1 LPEGV
6 RQDRAIPTRGA
17 AARLAAARKPGG
29 MSEKEA
35 YEVLGLA
42 DGASRD
48 EIARAHR
55 ELMKKLHPDAGG
67 STHLAAR
74 VNEAK
79 DVLMRRHH

>member
-1 LPEGV
+1 
-6 RQDRAIPTRGA
+6 
-17 AARLAAARKPGG
+17 
-29 MSEKEA
+29 MSENEA

-42 DGASRD
+42 KGASRD

-67 STHLAAR
+67 TTHLAAR